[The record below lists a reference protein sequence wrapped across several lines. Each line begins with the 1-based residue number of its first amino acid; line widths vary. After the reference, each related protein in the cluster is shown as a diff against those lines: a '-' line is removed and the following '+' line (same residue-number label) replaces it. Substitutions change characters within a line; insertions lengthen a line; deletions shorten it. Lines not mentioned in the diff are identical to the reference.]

1 MLSGEGKYC
10 GGCPAFVHLACA
22 PGDTCDVCGQPFQ
35 RYERPKPDPMRD
47 AVLPR
52 ALRPAKIG
60 GPLTMALLILLGG
73 VLLFII
79 YYAMGH

>member
-1 MLSGEGKYC
+1 
-10 GGCPAFVHLACA
+10 
-22 PGDTCDVCGQPFQ
+22 
-35 RYERPKPDPMRD
+35 MRD